1 MKTIICPNYLKG
13 YYLNQLLA
21 NQETIFDIK
30 LMPIEAYA
38 YNFNMQSSTNLL
50 LQAKQI
56 LTNIELNIFKPMLK
70 YPKFIQEVL
79 SFTQDLILY
88 NQDIE
93 KLPEDNPQ
101 EQELKKIIKAIYH
114 LDYPQYQMREI
125 KLENNNVESLDYF
138 CNDIFSYNLKKS
150 FTKIITLSNLKDI
163 HRQGRYAL
171 NIRQE
176 IESVAQ
182 DIVNKNN
189 AYNTNIILCDYQNQL
204 PILKQIFNRYQIPF
218 TPIIDSIRPNV
229 ILHFTKLVNFM
240 LEPTIDNLK
249 ECLFN
254 HCFAYDYPND
264 LYIYFDTYISTLDDL
279 YKLPNLE
286 DITILNNNDLNNIQD
301 MANRS
306 LNYFLSIKEQLDQ
319 CINVELNNILP
330 IAYEITKDIND
341 INATNKIASIIN
353 ESLNMIKDIQDII
366 IINKQIESITIDNTN
381 YQENSIIVTDLTHP
395 IFAREYA
402 YILGCTS
409 KTYPNFS
416 NYDGIF
422 DEDYLQKIDII
433 PLDERYD
440 LYMQQ
445 LNWIHKSANNIYYS
459 YYTNDYAN
467 KVFELALEI
476 EELNLDFTR
485 WPLISN
491 DLYINDNP
499 TLNNTSIFFKDDM
512 LYGSISSFE
521 RYFNCPYAYFI
532 QYGLK
537 INQSYNFQI
546 EANIIGTI
554 MHAIMEKMIKIF
566 NKDYAKNNDKL
577 KEISQPYFV
586 QLNKLFPKEQ
596 LFIKAIQ
603 ERMIKNLELTFT
615 ILNKMES
622 ETSFS
627 PYKTE
632 YKFQQQYNN
641 LPIMIKGT
649 IDRIDINH
657 NYFRIIDYKSS
668 AKKLQEKKIQAG
680 LQLQL
685 MTYLI
690 LGEKIL
696 DKTPV
701 GAYYFSLKNENI
713 KVPATKIS
721 RNKIQEIGQ
730 EEINKLF
737 IDNKKLEGITIS
749 HEAESGLDYGDN
761 IKNAKLDPE
770 LIKECLDYIYNYLLE
785 QLKSGNISI
794 SPSKDGCRYCQFQN
808 ICLNKNQGEDHI
820 IFDKPLKAGKGEEDE
835 I

>member
-38 YNFNMQSSTNLL
+38 YNFNMPSSTNLL
-50 LQAKQI
+50 LEAKQI
-56 LTNIELNIFKPMLK
+56 LNNLELNIFKPMLQ

-114 LDYPQYQMREI
+114 LDYPQYQMRNI
-125 KLENNNVESLDYF
+125 KLETNNVEALDYF
-138 CNDIFSYNLKKS
+138 CNDLFSNNLKQK
-150 FTKIITLSNLKDI
+150 FTNIIPLSNLKDI
-163 HRQGRYAL
+163 KRQGHYAL

-189 AYNTNIILCDYQNQL
+189 ADKTNIILCDYQNQL

-218 TPIIDSIRPNV
+218 TPIIDKIRPNV
-229 ILHFTKLVNFM
+229 ILHFSKLVDFM
-240 LEPTIDNLK
+240 LEPTINNLK

-264 LYIYFDTYISTLDDL
+264 LYAYFDTYISTLDDL

-319 CINVELNNILP
+319 CLNVELNNILP

-395 IFAREYA
+395 IFAKEYA

-422 DEDYLQKIDII
+422 DEDYLQKIDTI

-445 LNWIHKSANNIYYS
+445 LNWIHSSANNIYYS

-476 EELNLDFTR
+476 EELNLNFTK
-485 WPLISN
+485 WPLVSN
-491 DLYINDNP
+491 DLYINNNP
-499 TLNNTSIFFKDDM
+499 TLNNTSIFFKDNM

-554 MHAIMEKMIKIF
+554 MHAIMENMISIF
-566 NKDYAKNNDKL
+566 NKDYTKNIDKL
-577 KEISQPYFV
+577 IEMSEPLFK

-603 ERMIKNLELTFT
+603 TRMIKNLELTFT

-622 ETSFS
+622 ETSFK

-632 YKFQQQYNN
+632 YKFLQQYNN

-649 IDRIDINH
+649 IDRIDTNH

-668 AKKLQEKKIQAG
+668 TKKLQEKKIQAG

-685 MTYLI
+685 MTYLF
-690 LGEKIL
+690 LGEQIL
-696 DKTPV
+696 NKQPV
-701 GAYYFSLKNENI
+701 GSYYFSLKNENI

-721 RNKIQEIGQ
+721 RNKIIEIDKEYVDQ
-730 EEINKLF
+730 LF

-749 HEAESGLDYGDN
+749 DATDTGLDFGNN
-761 IKNAKLDPE
+761 IKNAKLDPT

-785 QLKSGNISI
+785 QLKNGNISI

-820 IFDKPLKAGKGEEDE
+820 IYDKPLKAGKGEEDE